1 MKKLFSSILL
11 AMFAMLCMPFYA
23 AAEQIT
29 ITPTQVTKIWANGKQ
44 DGYTTKADVVH
55 YDANAEAWT
64 CTQSAISGNVF
75 KNQNNNYDGSYV
87 VIIKFDASEFLKDK
101 SLQKAT
107 FKFTSKCT
115 VSKKNSNVQ
124 VALIGTGWDAT
135 TATWNNT
142 NTAKIMNAVAIHDGG
157 NGKGGTNVGTTSK
170 EIPLDV
176 TTYLQDDED
185 KVIGFAIYTYTAR
198 QQQITNISLSM
209 EAVSATAAADYT
221 IQYVDASGKEL
232 KESTT
237 NNETIGSTP
246 TLKDEVKASFFGADG
261 IKYIYVSD
269 NSQEQVVQ
277 ADGSTVIKV
286 VFREAETWSYSVV
299 DNFGKTLSSGS
310 NLEGETVRVNFPRY
324 ILSNTQLYGYSEY
337 SSSKK
342 IFCFKDVT
350 LTENN
355 QVINIDYSEVADK
368 QNILF
373 LAEAED
379 IEGMTLSTAEN
390 SDIRCSNGKCGYNA
404 GTEDLA
410 ITTLKPGKYVLS
422 TSVWGNKTTTFGFK
436 AGENEIL
443 SVDSKGYINDVSSE
457 EFTIEEPT
465 TIYLAPTNHAG
476 RGIDFVYIQMTGVV
490 EQEVTEQT
498 STLNFNESDYATSS
512 SSSNEG
518 DITEEKAIEVGDAT
532 LTITPSNGKT
542 PNRFWS
548 TANGPQLRVYG
559 GYLNVTV
566 PEKRTITSVTINNAQ
581 WTATN
586 TINGVASANSSWT
599 GNSTNVLIG
608 IAANTQINSITI
620 TTDVA
625 NEETATYV
633 PTVNSIAAIKNL
645 PVGQEIQFNMNG
657 VKVTRWAGRSMALDS
672 YIEDAS
678 GAMTADINISNTLMD
693 LIPVDGSIDNGAD
706 VSMEGLLWATV
717 TRNDKNI
724 ATLSLSEKT
733 GTDTN
738 IAFTQVEIEPTVV
751 TLAQLIK
758 DQNNKYSC
766 MYVAVKNVNM
776 LKDVDEWGNVTPS
789 LTDGTDIL
797 LVYDNYWA
805 LPSNIPDYTIINS
818 IAGFVGFD
826 WDDNFAFMPYGEMDA
841 VLAPAAVAENI
852 GALKQLPN
860 NESVRLMLKDAQ
872 IKVCAAS
879 RWGWGA
885 PTVFIEDETG
895 GIQIDGEMLV
905 QMPGMFEEAGKVFNG
920 ELFCT
925 YVDAYGSRS
934 ITFNETTTADST
946 KLEVTTAEVVPTEVT
961 VAQALTAPYEGR
973 FVKMTGLTFTHDDND
988 LYLVQGENSICI
1000 FDQFGC
1006 LPIDYETGDI
1016 LIGENIKSAEGLL
1029 LETEGVVYFLPYGDN
1044 AFVEEE
1050 TPTAITDIQNGNSDS
1065 QTLFNLRGMKVQN
1078 TKGLKGLYIQNGKK
1092 VIFK

>member
-1 MKKLFSSILL
+1 MIRKIHKIFLLTLLLSLASTLTFADEISATLEHTAGAGWASAVGNTPSVDGEQEYYNYDTPNGWAGVAFAKFSFEIPNGQTITSATLTWACRQYNAKKYASSIYFLNEGVDVD
-11 AMFAMLCMPFYA
+11 FANFASMDPLSNHRMDGQKTLIENHA
-23 AAEQIT
+23 ALQGAKTTGKLHTGLTTDVTAAVQTINEAGQAYIIFQWTNNSGSAHLQGKASENAPVLT
-29 ITPTQVTKIWANGKQ
+29 ITTA
-44 DGYTTKADVVH
+44 
-55 YDANAEAWT
+55 
-64 CTQSAISGNVF
+64 
-75 KNQNNNYDGSYV
+75 
-87 VIIKFDASEFLKDK
+87 DASN
-101 SLQKAT
+101 ST
-107 FKFTSKCT
+107 SYTVKF
-115 VSKKNSNVQ
+115 
-124 VALIGTGWDAT
+124 
-135 TATWNNT
+135 
-142 NTAKIMNAVAIHDGG
+142 
-157 NGKGGTNVGTTSK
+157 
-170 EIPLDV
+170 
-176 TTYLQDDED
+176 
-185 KVIGFAIYTYTAR
+185 
-198 QQQITNISLSM
+198 
-209 EAVSATAAADYT
+209 
-221 IQYVDASGKEL
+221 VDASGNEL
-232 KESTT
+232 KEPTVYPNVIIGDDATASETDMASFYNEDKTIKYMYESGNST
-237 NNETIGSTP
+237 IS
-246 TLKDEVKASFFGADG
+246 LAKDENAN
-261 IKYIYVSD
+261 II
-269 NSQEQVVQ
+269 
-277 ADGSTVIKV
+277 TL

-532 LTITPSNGKT
+532 LTVTPSNGKT

-1006 LPIDYETGDI
+1006 LPIDYETGDL